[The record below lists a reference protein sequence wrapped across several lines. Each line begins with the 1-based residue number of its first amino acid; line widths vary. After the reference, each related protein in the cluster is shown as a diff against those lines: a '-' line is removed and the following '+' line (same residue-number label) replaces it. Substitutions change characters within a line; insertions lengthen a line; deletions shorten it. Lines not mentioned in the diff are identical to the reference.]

1 MKLVDTNRTAGAA
14 VLWMT
19 GLSGAGKSTLA
30 NALHACLSAAGQRCV
45 VLDGDTLRRGLNADL
60 GFSADDRSE
69 NVRRVAQVAELFKQ
83 QGFIVIVALISP
95 ERQHRC
101 VAREIVGEGFSEVF
115 IASSLAVCESR
126 DPKGLYVRARRGEI
140 ANFTG
145 VSGPFEAPVDP
156 DVSIE
161 TDRLSVDEG
170 VAQLI
175 AHLAAIGAVPDALLG
190 RAPGGGARQQPRARF
205 GR

>member
-1 MKLVDTNRTAGAA
+1 MKLVDTNRPGGGA
-14 VLWMT
+14 VIWMT

-30 NALHACLSAAGQRCV
+30 NALHACLSAAGQRCL

-60 GFSADDRSE
+60 GFTPDDRTE

-83 QGFIVIVALISP
+83 QGFVVIVAVISP
-95 ERQHRC
+95 EQRHRDA
-101 VAREIVGEGFSEVF
+101 AREIVGEGFIEVF
-115 IASSLAVCESR
+115 IATSLAVCESR
-126 DPKGLYVRARRGEI
+126 DTKGLYARARRGEI
-140 ANFTG
+140 PDFTG

-161 TDRLSVDEG
+161 TDRRSVDEG
-170 VAQLI
+170 VEQLV
-175 AHLAAIGAVPDALLG
+175 AYLAAAGIVPDAL
-190 RAPGGGARQQPRARF
+190 PKSGACRERRARF